1 MKKVYLLVLVFAS
14 VLISSCGSNSDDVEN
29 AELTHAFQV
38 QANDKDTVGSTGN
51 GNGGGGSQDEGSG
64 PDGW

>member
-14 VLISSCGSNSDDVEN
+14 VLITSCGSNSDVEN

-38 QANDKDTVGSTGN
+38 QANDKDTVGSSGN
-51 GNGGGGSQDEGSG
+51 GNGGGGSQDEGDG

>member
-14 VLISSCGSNSDDVEN
+14 VLMTSCGSNNDVED
-29 AELTHAFQV
+29 AELTHGFQL
-38 QANDKDTVGSTGN
+38 QANDKDTVGSAGN
-51 GNGGGGSQDEGSG
+51 GNGGGGSQDEGDG

>member
-1 MKKVYLLVLVFAS
+1 MKKVYLLVLAFAS
-14 VLISSCGSNSDDVEN
+14 VLISSCGSNSDVEN
-29 AELTHAFQV
+29 AELTHAFQL